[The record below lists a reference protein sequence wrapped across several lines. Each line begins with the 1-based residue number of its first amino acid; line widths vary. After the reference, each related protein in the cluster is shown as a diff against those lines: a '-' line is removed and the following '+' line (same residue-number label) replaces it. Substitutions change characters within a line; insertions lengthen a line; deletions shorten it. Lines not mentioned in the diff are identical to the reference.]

1 MFGEFGHMSF
11 FFAQVVQK
19 WARETPGIDADVA
32 KDDDTYSPELK
43 DGPRIKSPYLCFA
56 AFRGAQLEAIE
67 CGGVP
72 SRLTVIELQG
82 RESALFTISRAI
94 QSLTPTIRT
103 FNAREKNLQ
112 PWTVAREDDVRD
124 LLYVM
129 LKPALF
135 DLVKEEPTPSLAGT
149 HKFVDLSSKASRIF
163 IEVKWIGRKGQWKA
177 VLGQIQVDI
186 QSYPAHPGCETLIF
200 VVLDAVRDIP
210 DPRLVERDFSN
221 KQELFGRRVDIR
233 LHVVEP

>member
-1 MFGEFGHMSF
+1 
-11 FFAQVVQK
+11 
-19 WARETPGIDADVA
+19 
-32 KDDDTYSPELK
+32 L
-43 DGPRIKSPYLCFA
+43 L
-56 AFRGAQLEAIE
+56 
-67 CGGVP
+67 
-72 SRLTVIELQG
+72 
-82 RESALFTISRAI
+82 TISRAI

-149 HKFVDLSSKASRIF
+149 HKFVDLSGKASRIF

-186 QSYPAHPGCETLIF
+186 QSYPTHPGCETLIF
-200 VVLDAVRDIP
+200 VVLDAVRDVP
-210 DPRLVERDFSN
+210 DPRLVERDFSK
-221 KQELFGRRVDIR
+221 KQELFGRRVHIR
-233 LHVVEP
+233 QYVVEP